1 MTSHQKKIILGVI
14 IVIVFFIVLTVI
26 IKKPSRK
33 TSALEM
39 WGIYDSP
46 AVINSLINSF
56 SQQHKNISIHYTQK
70 ETASYYDDLIKSF
83 ASNKAPDI
91 FILPGNWLPIFQ
103 DKINALDLNKDKDF
117 NLRLLNETY
126 PQIVQDDLVSNNS
139 LLGIPLSIDTLALY
153 YNKDIFDYYKLP
165 LPPQTWKEIL
175 DLIPKLRKT
184 NPQGQITRA
193 AIALGTSDNINW
205 STDILSELMMKLG
218 SSLVDKENIQIT
230 FDDSIIKG
238 DTRLIPGAEALK
250 EYTQFANPKSKYY
263 TWGNNFPNA
272 IYAFSQGKT
281 AMIISYNLA
290 QQVIKKESPDLRY
303 GITPFPFFGFEN
315 IGNQINYGRTMNVVV
330 SNRSK
335 SQQAA
340 WQFLKYL
347 SSQGVS
353 QYYFAQTKNP
363 PARLDLIS
371 AAMKDNQAGIFASQI
386 LTSRNWYQFDF
397 QQINTL
403 FSKMINDVILGNIP
417 PDQAVF
423 NAASGIELQ
432 WQKQLKN
439 Q

>member
-1 MTSHQKKIILGVI
+1 MTSRQKTIIFVI
-14 IVIVFFIVLTVI
+14 IGIIIGFIVLGI
-26 IKKPSRK
+26 FWRRPSTK
-33 TSALEM
+33 LVTLEM
-39 WGIYDSP
+39 WGIDDSP
-46 AVINSLINSF
+46 AVINPLINSF

-70 ETASYYDDLIKSF
+70 ETASYYDDLIKGF
-83 ASNKAPDI
+83 ANNKAPDI
-91 FILPGNWLPIFQ
+91 FMLPGNWLPMFQ
-103 DKINALDLNKDKDF
+103 DKISVLDLNKDKDF

-153 YNKDIFDYYKLP
+153 YNKDIFDYYKIP
-165 LPPQTWKEIL
+165 LPPQTWNDIL
-175 DLIPKLRKT
+175 ELVPKLRKT

-205 STDILSELMMKLG
+205 SADILAELMMKLG
-218 SSLVDKENIQIT
+218 SSMVDKQNTNIT
-230 FDDSIIKG
+230 FNNWITQDDTK
-238 DTRLIPGAEALK
+238 LIPGVEALK

-281 AMIISYNLA
+281 AMIISYNLS
-290 QQVIKKESPDLRY
+290 QQIIKQESPDLRY
-303 GITPFPFFGFEN
+303 GITRFPFFGFEN
-315 IGNQINYGRTMNVVV
+315 IGNQINYGRTMNAVV

-353 QYYFAQTKNP
+353 QYYFSQTKNP

-371 AAMKDNQAGIFASQI
+371 SAMKDSQAGIFASQI

-397 QQINTL
+397 QQITSL
-403 FSKMINDVILGNIP
+403 FNKMINDINLGNISA
-417 PDQAVF
+417 DQAVSS
-423 NAASGIELQ
+423 AASGIELE
-432 WQKQLKN
+432 WRKQLTN

>member
-1 MTSHQKKIILGVI
+1 MTSRQKTILFVIIGIIIGFIILSV
-14 IVIVFFIVLTVI
+14 VWRR
-26 IKKPSRK
+26 PSTK
-33 TSALEM
+33 LATLEM

-153 YNKDIFDYYKLP
+153 YNKDIFDYYKIP
-165 LPPQTWKEIL
+165 LPPQTWEDIL
-175 DLIPKLRKT
+175 KLVPKLRKT

-205 STDILSELMMKLG
+205 SPDILSELMMKL
-218 SSLVDKENIQIT
+218 SSSMVDKQNAKIT
-230 FDDSIIKG
+230 FDDSIIQNN
-238 DTRLIPGAEALK
+238 TRLIPGVEALK
-250 EYTQFANPKSKYY
+250 GYTQFANPKSKYY

-272 IYAFSQGKT
+272 IYAFAQGKT
-281 AMIISYNLA
+281 VMIISYNLA
-290 QQVIKKESPDLRY
+290 QQIIKQESPDLRY
-303 GITPFPFFGFEN
+303 GITPFPFLGFEN
-315 IGNQINYGRTMNVVV
+315 IANQINYGRTMNAVV
-330 SNRSK
+330 SNRSQ

-347 SSQGVS
+347 SSQSVS
-353 QYYFAQTKNP
+353 QFYFSQTKNP

-371 AAMKDNQAGIFASQI
+371 SAMKDSQAGIFASQI

-397 QQINTL
+397 QKINSL
-403 FSKMINDVILGNIP
+403 FSKMINDVILGNISAE
-417 PDQAVF
+417 QAVSS
-423 NAASGIELQ
+423 AVSGIELE
-432 WQKQLKN
+432 WQKQLTN

>member
-1 MTSHQKKIILGVI
+1 MTSRQKTIIFVI
-14 IVIVFFIVLTVI
+14 IGIVIGFIVLGI
-26 IKKPSRK
+26 FWRRPSTK
-33 TSALEM
+33 LATLEM

-83 ASNKAPDI
+83 ANNKAPDI
-91 FILPGNWLPIFQ
+91 FILPGNWLPMFQ
-103 DKINALDLNKDKDF
+103 AKINALDLNKDKDF

-153 YNKDIFDYYKLP
+153 YNKDIFDYYKIP
-165 LPPQTWKEIL
+165 LPPQTWEDIL
-175 DLIPKLRKT
+175 KLVPKLRKT

-205 STDILSELMMKLG
+205 STDILSELMMKL
-218 SSLVDKENIQIT
+218 SSSMVNKENIQIT

-238 DTRLIPGAEALK
+238 DTRLIPGVEALK

-263 TWGNNFPNA
+263 TWGNTFPNA

-281 AMIISYNLA
+281 AMFISYNLA
-290 QQVIKKESPDLRY
+290 QQVIKKETPDLRY
-303 GITPFPFFGFEN
+303 GITLFPFFGFEN

>member
-1 MTSHQKKIILGVI
+1 MTSRQKT
-14 IVIVFFIVLTVI
+14 IVLGI
-26 IKKPSRK
+26 IIFIAVFISLAMILRKPSNK
-33 TSALEM
+33 LITLEM

-83 ASNKAPDI
+83 ANNKAPDI
-91 FILPGNWLPIFQ
+91 FMLPGNWLPMFQ
-103 DKINALDLNKDKDF
+103 DKINTLDLNKDKDF
-117 NLRLLNETY
+117 NLRIIKETY
-126 PQIVQDDLVSNNS
+126 PQIVQDDLVDGNS
-139 LLGIPLSIDTLALY
+139 FLGIPLSIDTLALY
-153 YNKDIFDYYKLP
+153 YNKDIFDYYKIP
-165 LPPQTWKEIL
+165 LPPQTWEDIL
-175 DLIPKLRKT
+175 TLIPKLRKT
-184 NPQGQITRA
+184 NSQGQVTRA
-193 AIALGTSDNINW
+193 AIALGTSENITW
-205 STDILSELMMKLG
+205 GTDILSELMMKLG
-218 SSLVDKENIQIT
+218 SSMVDKQNVKIT
-230 FDDSIIKG
+230 FSDSITQNN
-238 DTRLIPGAEALK
+238 TRLIPGVEALK

-263 TWGNNFPNA
+263 TWGNNFPNS

-290 QQVIKKESPDLRY
+290 QQVIKKEAPDLRY

-330 SNRSK
+330 SNHSK

-371 AAMKDNQAGIFASQI
+371 AAMKDSQTGIFASQI

-397 QQINTL
+397 QKINSIL
-403 FSKMINDVILGNIP
+403 GKMINDVILGNIS
-417 PDQAVF
+417 PDQAVSS
-423 NAASGIELQ
+423 AASGIELE

>member
-1 MTSHQKKIILGVI
+1 MTSRQKTIIFVI
-14 IVIVFFIVLTVI
+14 IGIIIGFIVLGI
-26 IKKPSRK
+26 LWRRPSTK
-33 TSALEM
+33 LITLEM

-46 AVINSLINSF
+46 AVINPLINSF
-56 SQQHKNISIHYTQK
+56 IQQHKNIDIHYTQK

-83 ASNKAPDI
+83 ANNKAPDI
-91 FILPGNWLPIFQ
+91 FILPGNWLPMFQ
-103 DKINALDLNKDKDF
+103 DKISALDLNKDKDF

-126 PQIVQDDLVSNNS
+126 PQIVQNELVTNNS

-153 YNKDIFDYYKLP
+153 YNKDIFDYYKIP
-165 LPPQTWKEIL
+165 LPPQTWEDIL
-175 DLIPKLRKT
+175 KLVPKLRKT

-205 STDILSELMMKLG
+205 SPDILSELIMKL
-218 SSLVDKENIQIT
+218 SSSMVDKQNTKIT

-238 DTRLIPGAEALK
+238 DTRLIPGVEALK

-263 TWGNNFPNA
+263 TWSDNFPNA

-281 AMIISYNLA
+281 AMLISYNLA
-290 QQVIKKESPDLRY
+290 QQVIKKEAPGLRY
-303 GITPFPFFGFEN
+303 DISPFPFFGFEN
-315 IGNQINYGRTMNVVV
+315 IGNQINYGRTMNAVV
-330 SNRSK
+330 SNRSQ
-335 SQQAA
+335 SQPAA

-347 SSQGVS
+347 SSQGAS

-363 PARLDLIS
+363 PARLDLINL
-371 AAMKDNQAGIFASQI
+371 ATNDEKVGVFASQI

-397 QQINTL
+397 QQINSL
-403 FSKMINDVILGNIP
+403 FSKMINDVTLGNIP
-417 PDQAVF
+417 PEQAVSS
-423 NAASGIELQ
+423 AASGIELE